1 MNFLGEGGVGSVL
14 SGFNSAAHG
23 FCLKIV
29 QRSCAPKE
37 NKTFWNA
44 AKSIQAWTAS
54 IRFNAQ
60 FVKLPLA
67 QQYWIKASDINP
79 DYRHERQKLSNLI
92 IYCRRREKLGDYQG
106 CPEYLK
112 NVCPEEYILCPD
124 ELLNDIYRSDM
135 FGDIRNCSLLITY
148 PVQEGKKT
156 LEGYIKNGG
165 HFSEQDLLDCC
176 YQILTVINDLYQN
189 GCAHRDIK
197 PKNIL
202 IDEGGDDKLFRLI
215 DFDAFHSDNSPS
227 NAGTEGF
234 LPDSLI
240 KEELQRQYSPLE
252 FRVCLDCF
260 ALAQTLSCMAA
271 GTFIPPQDFSP
282 KLPPLIKKL
291 YRILRFKPSDIQPM
305 LAELEEKYNCKKKAL
320 KYSGLYGNNFD
331 FDSEKECYLGELGTF
346 HEQIRFTQKFD
357 PLIRNSSK
365 DFFYYNIPDELSDII
380 YPLLCEDSCN
390 IYFHAP
396 DDANTG
402 KRPQD
407 ITWYTPKS
415 LNNTVLSP
423 KEKLEL
429 IKMGK
434 KLNEYFSQNSDDAA
448 FLPEGKQILWVDGKI
463 KILWGR
469 HRLKFPIDY
478 ENYFRFLAHEK
489 VDFNYA
495 DWRELLPVKY
505 EIRWNA
511 SPEYWQRIF
520 DEVVEEYSQYN
531 CKDYSWLYQI
541 SEFKEFVISKSD
553 DLSLNNWLCFLPEIP
568 GLENKLTVKV
578 CQQLLMEFS
587 SNKEYAWL
595 FSYSAFRKKI
605 AKETLAFSVGHWLEI
620 LKYTHDFDD
629 KIDLETAFAMYQRS
643 GKFRKEYLLQTFPE
657 LDKRILEDPEER
669 FRNFCACGKCDEE
682 TFLSCFPQEVY
693 SNFNAKKWNQIVST
707 NPALCQY
714 IPETMYS
721 RLNRKAWVKILKRFP
736 DLIEKCP
743 HINHFS
749 SNEWDRIVSQQP
761 ELKKIMPLGI
771 TFSD

>member
-1 MNFLGEGGVGSVL
+1 MNFLGEGGIGSVL

-29 QRSCAPKE
+29 QRSCDPKE

-44 AKSIQAWTAS
+44 AKAIQAWTAS

-60 FVKLPLA
+60 FTKLPLA
-67 QQYWIKASDINP
+67 QQYWINASNIKLDDP
-79 DYRHERQKLSNLI
+79 HECQKLSDLI
-92 IYCRRREKLGDYQG
+92 NYCGRRNKLGDYQG

-112 NVCPEEYILCPD
+112 NVCPEEYILCPED
-124 ELLNDIYRSDM
+124 FLNDIYRSDM
-135 FGDIRNCSLLITY
+135 FGDIHNCSLLITY
-148 PVQEGKKT
+148 PVQKGNQS

-165 HFSEQDLLDCC
+165 HFSEQDLMDCC

-202 IDEGGDDKLFRLI
+202 IDESGGGKLFRLI
-215 DFDAFHSDNSPS
+215 DFDAFHSEYSPS

-234 LPDSLI
+234 LPLV
-240 KEELQRQYSPLE
+240 KEELQCRYSHSPLE
-252 FRVCLDCF
+252 FRVLLDCF

-271 GTFIPPQDFSP
+271 ETFIPPLEFSP

-305 LAELEEKYNCKKKAL
+305 LAELEEKYSCKKKAL
-320 KYSGLYGNNFD
+320 KYSVLYGNNFD

-346 HEQIRFTQKFD
+346 HEQIRFTKQFD

-396 DDANTG
+396 DDAKTG

-407 ITWYTPKS
+407 YIRYTPKS

-423 KEKLEL
+423 KEKETLL
-429 IKMGK
+429 SYGK
-434 KLNEYFSQNSDDAA
+434 KLNEYFFQNSDDAA

-463 KILWGR
+463 KILWGF
-469 HRLKFPIDY
+469 HRLNFPIDY
-478 ENYFRFLAHEK
+478 ENYFRFLTGDKA
-489 VDFNYA
+489 DFSYE
-495 DWRELLPVKY
+495 DWRELLPVKE
-505 EIRWNA
+505 EISWNA
-511 SPEYWQRIF
+511 SPEYWQKVF
-520 DEVVEEYSQYN
+520 DEAAEASPW
-531 CKDYSWLYQI
+531 KDYSWLYEI
-541 SEFKEFVISKSD
+541 FAFKKFVVSKTQN
-553 DLSLNNWLCFLPEIP
+553 LTVKQWLRFLPHIP
-568 GLENKLTVKV
+568 ELENKLTVKI
-578 CQQLLMEFS
+578 CRQLISEFAN
-587 SNKEYAWL
+587 NKEYAWI
-595 FSYSAFRKKI
+595 FSYGVFRKKI
-605 AKETLAFSVGHWLEI
+605 AKETLAFSADHWLKI
-620 LKYTHDFDD
+620 LKYTHDFND

-643 GKFRKEYLLQTFPE
+643 YKSRKEYLLQTFPE
-657 LDKRILEDPEER
+657 LTKRILEDPEER
-669 FRNFCACGKCDEE
+669 FRNFCACRKCDEE

-693 SNFNAKKWNQIVST
+693 SNFNAKKWNRFVST

-749 SNEWDRIVSQQP
+749 SNEWRRIVSQQT
-761 ELKKIMPLGI
+761 ELKKIMPPGI